1 MKILSEDRNYHRR
14 RNRSSRVTFPFH
26 PRQDCLYFQPSFD
39 SCLDSKGLRG
49 WRGDVIQLRTDVI
62 PKFTKKATLFS
73 RDTKPMIYHLHFY
86 LMIPNS
92 TTTIIITTIH
102 HHHHHHYLLF

>member
-49 WRGDVIQLRTDVI
+49 WTGDVIST
-62 PKFTKKATLFS
+62 THG
-73 RDTKPMIYHLHFY
+73 RDTKIYQKSNTFF
-86 LMIPNS
+86 
-92 TTTIIITTIH
+92 T
-102 HHHHHHYLLF
+102 